1 MTREEAKELMPIIHA
16 YAEGKTIQFRAH
28 INDEWRDIKELSLN
42 GFTGEYCIKQESNYR
57 PFETKEEC
65 LQEMQKHQPFGWIKS
80 KKDGSSYYIEE
91 VSWLEKFREVVIT
104 YSTKESLLRDS
115 KYIFNTYTFADDM
128 PSGIKE

>member
-1 MTREEAKELMPIIHA
+1 MTRKDVKDILPIIQA

-28 INDEWRDIKELSLN
+28 INDEWRDIKELPLN
-42 GFTGEYCIKQESNYR
+42 GFTGEYCIKQESKYR

-80 KKDGSSYYIEE
+80 KKDGSSCYIEE
-91 VSWLEKFREVVIT
+91 ISWLEKFREVVIT

-128 PSGIKE
+128 PFGIKE